1 MKSILVLLALIF
13 FQSCSF
19 DNKSGIWINE
29 NDGFETKDNSYKE
42 FKTLSSLDQTFNE
55 KIEIDKNFKF
65 NLSKKIINQEWKDIF
80 YNQTN
85 NLDNFNYNNLNQL
98 IFKSKRITK
107 YTIND
112 YILFENNNIISSD
125 QRGNIVVFSVSENKV
140 VNKFNFYKK
149 QYKEIKKY
157 LNIVVENNIIYVADN
172 IGYLYAFDYKKNE
185 ILWAKNYKVPFRSN
199 IKISNNKLISANL
212 NNDLLFLNKVNG
224 ELLATI
230 PTEETIIKNKFINN
244 ISITNQYILYL
255 NTYGTL
261 YAIDSAS
268 LNIRWFLNLNQ
279 SLDLNPSNL
288 FSGNQIINHNDKI
301 VISSNDFTYILDEKT
316 GSIIHKKN
324 FSSSLKPVVIDK
336 YLFLISKRNLLIAT
350 DITNGKIIYSH
361 NINDRIA
368 DFIKTNKKKVKLK
381 NIMLADDKIFI
392 FLKNSYVVKFNIKGN
407 IEEINKL
414 PSKINSNPIFIN
426 SSMLFLDYRNKLVI
440 VD

>member
-29 NDGFETKDNSYKE
+29 NDGFKTKDNSYKE

-157 LNIVVENNIIYVADN
+157 LNIVVENDIIYVADN

-361 NINDRIA
+361 NINNRIA
-368 DFIKTNKKKVKLK
+368 EFIKTNKKKVKLK

>member
-29 NDGFETKDNSYKE
+29 NDGFKTKDNSYNE

-157 LNIVVENNIIYVADN
+157 LNIVVENDIIYVADN

-261 YAIDSAS
+261 YAIDRAS

-426 SSMLFLDYRNKLVI
+426 SSMLFLDYRNKLSI

>member
-29 NDGFETKDNSYKE
+29 NDGFKTKDNSYKE

-361 NINDRIA
+361 NINNRIA
-368 DFIKTNKKKVKLK
+368 EFIKTNKKKVKLK

>member
-1 MKSILVLLALIF
+1 MKSILALLALIF

-29 NDGFETKDNSYKE
+29 NDDFKTKDNLYKE
-42 FKTLSSLDQTFNE
+42 FKTLSSIDQTFNE

-80 YNQTN
+80 YNQSN
-85 NLDNFNYNNLNQL
+85 NFDNFNYNNLNQL
-98 IFKSKRITK
+98 IFKSKKITK

-112 YILFENNNIISSD
+112 YILFEKNNIILSD

-199 IKISNNKLISANL
+199 IKISNNKLISANQ
-212 NNDLLFLNKVNG
+212 NNDLLFLNKMNG

-244 ISITNQYILYL
+244 ISVTNQYTLYL

-261 YAIDSAS
+261 YAIDNAS
-268 LNIRWFLNLNQ
+268 LNISWFLNLNQ

-288 FSGNQIINHNDKI
+288 FSGNQIIYHNNKI
-301 VISSNDFTYILDEKT
+301 VISSNEFTYILDEKT

-324 FSSSLKPVVIDK
+324 FSSSLKPVIIDK

-368 DFIKTNKKKVKLK
+368 EFVKTNKKKVKLK
-381 NIMLADDKIFI
+381 NIMVVDDKIFI
-392 FLKNSYVVKFNIKGN
+392 FLQNSYVVKFNIKGN

-414 PSKINSNPIFIN
+414 PSKINSSPIFIN
-426 SSMLFLDYRNKLVI
+426 SSMLFLDYRNKLSI
-440 VD
+440 VN

>member
-1 MKSILVLLALIF
+1 M
-13 FQSCSF
+13 
-19 DNKSGIWINE
+19 
-29 NDGFETKDNSYKE
+29 
-42 FKTLSSLDQTFNE
+42 
-55 KIEIDKNFKF
+55 
-65 NLSKKIINQEWKDIF
+65 
-80 YNQTN
+80 
-85 NLDNFNYNNLNQL
+85 
-98 IFKSKRITK
+98 
-107 YTIND
+107 
-112 YILFENNNIISSD
+112 
-125 QRGNIVVFSVSENKV
+125 
-140 VNKFNFYKK
+140 
-149 QYKEIKKY
+149 
-157 LNIVVENNIIYVADN
+157 
-172 IGYLYAFDYKKNE
+172 
-185 ILWAKNYKVPFRSN
+185 
-199 IKISNNKLISANL
+199 
-212 NNDLLFLNKVNG
+212 NG

-368 DFIKTNKKKVKLK
+368 EFIKTNKKKVKLK

-407 IEEINKL
+407 VEEINKL